1 VTTPREIPVPPTNV
15 GRDLTVIVPV
25 LNGRHVLPESLGAL
39 VTSDL
44 PRRRWELV
52 VADDGSTDGSPELA
66 ARWADRVVRVP
77 GPSGPGNA
85 RNRGAEVARGDV
97 LLFVDAD
104 VVVHGDTLR
113 RVLDAFDADAGL
125 GALFGAYDDA
135 PAHPSFL
142 SQYRNLLHRY
152 VHLRG
157 AGQADTFWAGCG
169 AVRTD
174 AFVEVGGFDAAR
186 FPRPQI
192 EDIELGYRLRD
203 AGHRIEIR
211 PEVQAKH
218 LKRWTF
224 AGMLRTDLLDRG
236 VPWMGLLLERRS
248 GAGDGRNL
256 NVGRLEKLKTG
267 LVGLGLLM
275 AAIAILWLDPRWAA
289 AAAATLA
296 AVVMLNAPTHRWFAR
311 RRGWSFALRVLPV
324 HLLYHVVS
332 GLAVVIAGARHLA
345 GRRGATVVRKPS
357 PRRAS
362 ISPVQTSERE
372 DS

>member
-1 VTTPREIPVPPTNV
+1 
-15 GRDLTVIVPV
+15 
-25 LNGRHVLPESLGAL
+25 
-39 VTSDL
+39 
-44 PRRRWELV
+44 
-52 VADDGSTDGSPELA
+52 
-66 ARWADRVVRVP
+66 
-77 GPSGPGNA
+77 
-85 RNRGAEVARGDV
+85 V

-275 AAIAILWLDPRWAA
+275 AAIGRGDAERPHPPVVRPAQGLELCPARPPRPSS
-289 AAAATLA
+289 LS
-296 AVVMLNAPTHRWFAR
+296 
-311 RRGWSFALRVLPV
+311 RGER
-324 HLLYHVVS
+324 
-332 GLAVVIAGARHLA
+332 AG
-345 GRRGATVVRKPS
+345 GGDRRGAPPGRAEGRDVVRKPS